1 VDDRGSTRQRVALSK
16 LTPFDVVVIILI
28 VLLAVGII
36 LRNRL
41 NISRQ
46 PSEAIEATVYHDGVI
61 HQHLALDKDQ
71 EISLLDG
78 KILIEIK
85 EKKIR
90 VKKSECPRQVCVNA
104 GWIRLSGE
112 TIICVPYKILIEIK
126 STGAPLVD
134 AVVF

>member
-1 VDDRGSTRQRVALSK
+1 MALRK
-16 LTPFDVVVIILI
+16 LTAFDVVVIIFI

-41 NISRQ
+41 NLSRQ
-46 PSEAIEATVYHDGVI
+46 PSEAVEAEIYHDGKI
-61 HQHLALDKDQ
+61 HQHLALYKKQ
-71 EISLLDG
+71 VIILLNR
-78 KILIEIK
+78 KMLIEIK

-90 VKKSECPRQVCVNA
+90 VKRSDCPRQVCVNV
-104 GWIRLSGE
+104 GWVRFTGGK
-112 TIICVPYKILIEIK
+112 IICVPYKTLIEIK